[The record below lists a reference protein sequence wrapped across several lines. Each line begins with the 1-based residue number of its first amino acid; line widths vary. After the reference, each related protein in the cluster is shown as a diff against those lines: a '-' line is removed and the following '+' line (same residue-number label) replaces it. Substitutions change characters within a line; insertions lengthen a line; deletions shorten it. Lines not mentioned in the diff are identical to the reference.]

1 MRLLLIILCVVGI
14 FSSTVMAQL
23 GVPVCDAEMSA
34 PIQEQ
39 DDGIRERI
47 KAVWRKKREAIFHD
61 TIICDEH
68 IMAILS
74 IPTSSDII
82 PSRPIDRYTEG
93 FHKFHKV
100 GIKGNGWLTFHYGFL
115 CVNPE
120 FEDNEMN
127 LYNCRL
133 GNVARSRAFTRDSLF
148 FRQDS
153 YFIYSIDISYENIPE
168 EKRAL
173 MDSILD
179 NVKIVSIPWD

>member
-1 MRLLLIILCVVGI
+1 M
-14 FSSTVMAQL
+14 
-23 GVPVCDAEMSA
+23 
-34 PIQEQ
+34 
-39 DDGIRERI
+39 
-47 KAVWRKKREAIFHD
+47 
-61 TIICDEH
+61 
-68 IMAILS
+68 
-74 IPTSSDII
+74 
-82 PSRPIDRYTEG
+82 
-93 FHKFHKV
+93 
-100 GIKGNGWLTFHYGFL
+100 